1 MAWNAL
7 SNQGNTVDKVL
18 SFTRG
23 RVPLLISM
31 PHPGL
36 HLTPVV
42 RDGLVDEAVSLPDT
56 DWHIPRLYDFASDLG
71 ASVLSAEYSRFVID
85 LNRPSDDTPL
95 YAGATTG
102 LFPSTLFEGDP
113 LFREGLA
120 PSKEERASYLE
131 KIWTPYHDTLR
142 SELERLRAE
151 FGYALLFD
159 AHSIRG
165 HIPHLFDGRLPD
177 FNLGT
182 FNGASCDEALAQRL
196 DTACAAAKL
205 YSHVLNGRFKGG
217 HITRHYGD
225 PANHIHA
232 VQLELTQSTY
242 MDEFV
247 PFHYRPDLAEPT
259 QAVLKGLLEEM
270 IAWGRE
276 KYGK

>member
-1 MAWNAL
+1 
-7 SNQGNTVDKVL
+7 VDKVL

-36 HLTPVV
+36 QLTETVKA
-42 RDGLVDEAVSLPDT
+42 GLVTDALSLPDT
-56 DWHIPRLYDFASDLG
+56 DWHIPRLYDFAHEMG
-71 ASVLSAEYSRFVID
+71 ASVLAAEYSRFVID
-85 LNRPSDDTPL
+85 LNRPSDDKPL

-113 LFREGLA
+113 LFHEGLT
-120 PSKEERASYLE
+120 PSKEERATYLE
-131 KIWTPYHDTLR
+131 QIWTPYHDTLQQ
-142 SELERLRAE
+142 ELARLRDE

-182 FNGASCDEALAQRL
+182 FNGASCDEGLAKK
-196 DTACAAAKL
+196 AEAICAAAGDN

-225 PANHIHA
+225 PANNIHA
-232 VQLELTQSTY
+232 LQLELTQSTY

-247 PFHYRPDLAEPT
+247 PFHYRPDLADPT
-259 QAVLKGLLEEM
+259 RVVLKALLQGM
-270 IAWGRE
+270 IDWGRE

>member
-1 MAWNAL
+1 MDN
-7 SNQGNTVDKVL
+7 VL

-23 RVPLLISM
+23 SLPLLISM

-36 HLTPVV
+36 KLTETVKA
-42 RDGLVDEAVSLPDT
+42 GLVVDALSLPDT
-56 DWHIPRLYDFASDLG
+56 DWHIPRLYDFAQEMG
-71 ASVLSAEYSRFVID
+71 ASVLAAEYSRFVID

-102 LFPSTLFEGDP
+102 LFPATLFEGDP
-113 LFREGLA
+113 LFHEGLA
-120 PSKEERASYLE
+120 PSKAERATYLE
-131 KIWTPYHDTLR
+131 HIWTPYHDTLQQ
-142 SELERLRAE
+142 ELERLRDE

-165 HIPHLFDGRLPD
+165 HIPHLFDGLLSD

-182 FNGASCDEALAQRL
+182 FNGTSCDETLARKL
-196 DTACAAAKL
+196 EATCAEAGDH

-217 HITRHYGD
+217 HITRHYGN

-247 PFHYRPDLAEPT
+247 PFHYRPDLADPT
-259 QAVLKGLLEEM
+259 RVVLKALLQAM
-270 IAWGRE
+270 IEWGRE

>member
-1 MAWNAL
+1 M
-7 SNQGNTVDKVL
+7 DKVL

-36 HLTPVV
+36 NLTPTV
-42 RDGLVDEAVSLPDT
+42 REGLVDEAVSLPDT
-56 DWHIPRLYDFASDLG
+56 DWHIPRLYDFAHDLG
-71 ASVLSAEYSRFVID
+71 ASVLTAEYSRFVID
-85 LNRPSDDTPL
+85 LNRPSDDKPL

-102 LFPSTLFEGDP
+102 LYPSTLFEGDP
-113 LFREGLA
+113 LFKEGKT
-120 PSKEERASYLE
+120 PSQEERATYLE
-131 KIWTPYHDTLR
+131 QIWTPYHDTLR
-142 SELERLRAE
+142 NELERLRDE

-165 HIPHLFDGRLPD
+165 HIPHLFEGRLPD

-182 FNGASCDEALAQRL
+182 FNGASCDASLAHRLEA
-196 DTACAAAKL
+196 TCAAAKR

-217 HITRHYGD
+217 HITRHYGN
-225 PANHIHA
+225 PAEHIHA

-242 MDEFV
+242 MEEFV

-259 QAVLKGLLEEM
+259 REVLKALLGGM

-276 KYGK
+276 TYGK